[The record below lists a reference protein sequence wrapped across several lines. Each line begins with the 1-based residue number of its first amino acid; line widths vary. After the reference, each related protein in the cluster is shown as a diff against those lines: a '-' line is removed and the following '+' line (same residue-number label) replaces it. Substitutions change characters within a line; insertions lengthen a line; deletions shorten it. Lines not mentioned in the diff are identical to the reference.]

1 MPAGHLQERVRSRT
15 HFSYQERGAL
25 ASQVELPAPLFAC
38 LLDLGGALALVLR
51 LLLVPEALLAC
62 GGAVTSVLLYDL
74 LAPELALNLNWLAVT
89 IVLVFPI
96 TNGISSAF
104 QRREHAILALAE
116 VRSLLV
122 NIYSA
127 HLCWDWP
134 AGNTKGWH
142 GRGEGPFAVEGLD
155 GQNRAPGS
163 GLKANGQTC
172 LSEEHA
178 GHIRLLLHA
187 IIDSIQELLLVPR
200 RGRIRHHHTSAG
212 KEEMQ
217 QVVSAELQGRES
229 VMRLLGRLHHAT
241 EALKAAGLPANEASR
256 INSWTFSL
264 TAAFER
270 LWSYKTY
277 RTSTTLRAV
286 VLVFTQL
293 LPAIYGPYYMHLVK
307 ESAGSRRQ
315 TLVFACVF
323 ACLVSS
329 VLTVLQVS
337 SSHACVCARTHTQ
350 HPRINTT
357 ASSQCVC
364 VLASSACALPF
375 CMQSQLRLWVPI
387 ATASLLLTGHATF
400 ALGRVGVHSNSSGN
414 SRTPSATEPVTRCF
428 SGLNFGRTCA

>member
-163 GLKANGQTC
+163 GLKANGQKC

-270 LWSYKTY
+270 CGRIKPIERRQRCVRLSWSSHSCCRQSTD
-277 RTSTTLRAV
+277 RTTCIL
-286 VLVFTQL
+286 
-293 LPAIYGPYYMHLVK
+293 
-307 ESAGSRRQ
+307 SRRVLGRGGRRLCSPACL
-315 TLVFACVF
+315 LVWFPASSPCSRYLPVMLASALAHTHNTHASTRPRPPNVFVCWRAPAARYPFACN
-323 ACLVSS
+323 L
-329 VLTVLQVS
+329 
-337 SSHACVCARTHTQ
+337 
-350 HPRINTT
+350 
-357 ASSQCVC
+357 
-364 VLASSACALPF
+364 
-375 CMQSQLRLWVPI
+375 
-387 ATASLLLTGHATF
+387 
-400 ALGRVGVHSNSSGN
+400 SSGYGY
-414 SRTPSATEPVTRCF
+414 RLQQPAYY
-428 SGLNFGRTCA
+428 